1 MFELLLA
8 GQLFRRRVLRR
19 AKQLLFEIFQ
29 RGVSPVEAEPG
40 KSREIG
46 HRISRVGRFRH
57 GVAQRTGQRANC
69 VISNRL
75 PRFRIKAC
83 SALVL
88 LQMELVGD
96 FSRGGA
102 GRKIRLL
109 FVNSLAKSSFVS
121 RAPCAI
127 EISWLATGW

>member
-1 MFELLLA
+1 MVFCMMCLDVRTSS
-8 GQLFRRRVLRR
+8 FRSTLPKTRFVSRE
-19 AKQLLFEIFQ
+19 ATTFEIFQ

-83 SALVL
+83 SALVP
-88 LQMELVGD
+88 LQMELVWG
-96 FSRGGA
+96 FLSR
-102 GRKIRLL
+102 R
-109 FVNSLAKSSFVS
+109 S
-121 RAPCAI
+121 RAENKITLCQFPRKVVFRVAC
-127 EISWLATGW
+127 TMCN